1 MSWWKHAFAVEPEGP
16 ATPTP
21 EQQQVIDLWCRRI
34 TERGLALPATLF
46 LESSRPL
53 GPLAA
58 QSLVFLQPW
67 FEMAIDRR
75 QLQLLTAFLE
85 HRGSFDYLCRRL
97 EELSASS
104 GVVPATPGGSGETIE
119 PGDAHPISA
128 KST

>member
-34 TERGLALPATLF
+34 TERGLALPAILF

-75 QLQLLTAFLE
+75 QLQLLTQ
-85 HRGSFDYLCRRL
+85 
-97 EELSASS
+97 SS
-104 GVVPATPGGSGETIE
+104 GKQP
-119 PGDAHPISA
+119 
-128 KST
+128 